1 VTEPPESGAEGRDR
15 TEGRGGADERDEPV
29 IAVIGA
35 GIAGLAAAW
44 ELVTSFDPALGAG
57 GGPRRGRPRVLIL
70 EADDRVGG
78 KLASTEFAGRT
89 VDLAADAFLARRPE
103 ATELCE
109 QLGIRDQLVPVGA
122 SGASI
127 LARGRLR
134 PMPTALALGVPT
146 RWWPLARSGLLNPA
160 ESLRVMRDL
169 VMPHLAPEAMI
180 GDQTVAGIVG
190 PRLGRRVVERL
201 VDPLIGGI
209 NAGGVDELSAAATF
223 PALIAASHQSG
234 SLMRALG
241 RLPQPD
247 AEGPVFW
254 SLRQS
259 TASLADR
266 LADRLG
272 DPSSPWKV
280 SIHTGVSVDA
290 MTQLSL
296 SPSARRRW
304 WLTVSGTGAKAVT
317 GDADRSSLPRRS
329 GSSAVAGSPGAP
341 GTAALL
347 DEGLVVDGIIL
358 ALPAPRAAVLLAP
371 HSPVA
376 AGVLSTI
383 EYASVA
389 VVTLAVPSGA
399 IGAPLEGT
407 GFLVPRT
414 SPIDGRPALIT
425 GCTYLS
431 RKWPHLATGGTE
443 LIRVSVGRFGDERH
457 LELDDTE
464 LRDAAFS
471 ELAGVLDITGVPSD
485 SRVTRWP
492 GAFPQYRVGHL
503 TRIGNIEKAV
513 ADLAG
518 VAVAGAAYQGVG
530 IPACIASGRTAARSV
545 LGSLTGAVR

>member
-1 VTEPPESGAEGRDR
+1 
-15 TEGRGGADERDEPV
+15 
-29 IAVIGA
+29 
-35 GIAGLAAAW
+35 
-44 ELVTSFDPALGAG
+44 
-57 GGPRRGRPRVLIL
+57 VLIL
-70 EADDRVGG
+70 DTDDRVGG
-78 KLASTEFAGRT
+78 KLAATEFAGRT

-109 QLGIRDQLVPVGA
+109 QLGIGDQLVPVGA

-134 PMPTALALGVPT
+134 PMPAGLVLGVPT
-146 RWWPLARSGLLNPA
+146 RWWPLARSGLFNPA
-160 ESLRVMRDL
+160 ESLRVARDL
-169 VMPHLAPEAMI
+169 VMPHLAPEAVI
-180 GDQTVAGIVG
+180 GDQTVADLVG
-190 PRLGRRVVERL
+190 PRLGRRAVERL

-234 SLMRALG
+234 SLMRALR
-241 RLPQPD
+241 RLPPPD

-259 TASLADR
+259 TASLAGR
-266 LADRLG
+266 LADRLT
-272 DPSSPWKV
+272 DPGSPWKV

-296 SPSARRRW
+296 SPSTRRRW
-304 WLTVSGTGAKAVT
+304 WLTVSGNGAEALT
-317 GDADRSSLPRRS
+317 NGADGSSLARRP
-329 GSSAVAGSPGAP
+329 GSSAVR
-341 GTAALL
+341 L

-389 VVTLAVPSGA
+389 VVTLAVPSAA
-399 IGAPLEGT
+399 IGAALEGT

-414 SPIDGRPALIT
+414 SRLEGRPALIT

-431 RKWPHLATGGTE
+431 RKWPHLASAGTE

-457 LELDDTE
+457 QGLDDTE
-464 LRDAAFS
+464 IRDAAFS
-471 ELAGVLDITGVPSD
+471 ELARVLDITGVPSD
-485 SRVTRWP
+485 SQVTRWP

-503 TRIGNIEKAV
+503 TRVGNIEKAV

-518 VAVAGAAYQGVG
+518 VAVAGAAYRGVG
-530 IPACIASGRTAARSV
+530 IPACIASGRSAARSV